1 MILQSKTK
9 DIKKPKSKAKIK
21 LEANP
26 VKGDLNDFLK
36 DSHKYGYDED
46 EDEDFM

>member
-1 MILQSKTK
+1 MNLKSKTK
-9 DIKKPKSKAKIK
+9 ETKKPKSKAKIK

-46 EDEDFM
+46 DDDDFM